1 MSIVVPDRV
10 GQWSKIL
17 ASIRMVAI
25 LPRPVAV
32 VLAMY
37 AITFADLVEVGILA
51 GRLHVY
57 MLQVVRHVVVD
68 FVRPISFMDPAP
80 LEVQA
85 EVRVSDL
92 WPVADVVRLVQYRQL
107 GAFTLRPVVYTERIH
122 ARRDPDQRV
131 GLAPIICSI

>member
-1 MSIVVPDRV
+1 MVPV
-10 GQWSKIL
+10 
-17 ASIRMVAI
+17 

-37 AITFADLVEVGILA
+37 AITFADLVEVRILA

-92 WPVADVVRLVQYRQL
+92 RPVADVVRLVEHGQFAAL
-107 GAFTLRPVVYTERIH
+107 ALRPVLEAKGVH
-122 ARRDPDQRV
+122 ARRDPHQGV
-131 GLAPIICSI
+131 GLAPIISTL

>member
-1 MSIVVPDRV
+1 MVPV
-10 GQWSKIL
+10 
-17 ASIRMVAI
+17 

-37 AITFADLVEVGILA
+37 TIPFADLVEVRILA
-51 GRLHVY
+51 SRLHVH

-68 FVRPISFMDPAP
+68 LVRPILFMDPAP

-92 WPVADVVRLVQYRQL
+92 GPVPHVVRLVEHRQFC
-107 GAFTLRPVVYTERIH
+107 AFTLRPVVYTEGIH

>member
-1 MSIVVPDRV
+1 MRVVVPDRV

-17 ASIRMVAI
+17 APIRMVPV

-37 AITFADLVEVGILA
+37 TIPFADLVEVRILA
-51 GRLHVY
+51 SCFHVH

-68 FVRPISFMDPAP
+68 LVRPILFMDPAP

-85 EVRVSDL
+85 EMCISNLR
-92 WPVADVVRLVQYRQL
+92 PVPHVVRLVQYR
-107 GAFTLRPVVYTERIH
+107 
-122 ARRDPDQRV
+122 
-131 GLAPIICSI
+131 